1 MSEIKDHNLVSV
13 ITPTYNS
20 ETYIRET
27 IESVQKQTYPNW
39 EMVIVDDGSTD
50 QTTSIIEA
58 YQKEDDRIRLI
69 CLEKNQ
75 GAAVARNTAIEHA
88 QGRYIAFLDSDDQ
101 WLPEKLERQL
111 AFMKEHDYAFTYT
124 GYHRVQTDGD
134 GKIKK
139 KEVHMPAEATYKQ
152 LLKSCVIGC
161 LTVMLD
167 REQITDIRMSSIRSR
182 QDYALWLNLTR
193 RGYTAYALQEALA
206 LYRVR
211 SNSISSNKVKMA
223 KQNWIVYRQ
232 IEKLSF
238 LKSMWYFGHYAFLKV
253 KAYLNYKR

>member
-1 MSEIKDHNLVSV
+1 MNEIKDLNLVSV

-27 IESVQKQTYPNW
+27 IESVRQQTYPNW

-50 QTTSIIEA
+50 RTISIIEE

-69 CLEKNQ
+69 ALERNQ
-75 GAAVARNTAIEHA
+75 GAAVARNTAMEHA
-88 QGRYIAFLDSDDQ
+88 QGRYIAFLDSDDR
-101 WLPEKLERQL
+101 WLPKKLERQL
-111 AFMKEHDYAFTYT
+111 AFMQEHDYAFTYT
-124 GYHRVQTDGD
+124 GYKRVQINDEGQT
-134 GKIKK
+134 IE
-139 KEVHMPAEATYKQ
+139 KEVTMPENTTYKQ

-167 REQITDIRMSSIRSR
+167 REKIPEIRMANIRSR

-193 RGYTAYALQEALA
+193 RGYTAYGLHEVLA
-206 LYRVR
+206 AYRVR
-211 SNSISSNKVKMA
+211 SNSISSNKIRMA

-232 IEKLSF
+232 VEQLGL
-238 LKSMWYFGHYAFLKV
+238 LKSLWYFAHYVFLKV
-253 KAYLNYKR
+253 KAYLNYMR